1 MHFLHI
7 VLYTFP
13 KMLTRMNLFNNQK
26 LLDLVI
32 ISFILVTLM

>member
-13 KMLTRMNLFNNQK
+13 KTLTFNNQK